1 MFVLSFKN
9 DDNDPTRDSFNKYYM
24 PLLELKDFN
33 ALIENKPFFDQSV
46 KNKQEAYEKP
56 IEISRN
62 NDYITRNLLDFSY
75 HQNYYTLN
83 GINLSRQTNRSI
95 TQKINFVGNLEKDD
109 GATKFFIAEKQHKII
124 QNFFFRFINCY
135 RII

>member
-56 IEISRN
+56 IEMSRN
-62 NDYITRNLLDFSY
+62 DDYITRNLLDFSY

-109 GATKFFIAEKQHKII
+109 GATKFLLLKSSIK
-124 QNFFFRFINCY
+124 
-135 RII
+135 